1 MVFASVKDQLR
12 RLRRDE
18 RGTVSLIM
26 GLLMIPFM
34 GFLAMG
40 FEVSNWYLITRG
52 MQNAADASVLAAAIN
67 NSANY
72 RTEANAVAAL
82 YGFVNGTNNVSIA
95 VTNTAACPSG
105 GNNCYSVTI
114 SGYTPLLVSQIV
126 GYQGNAN
133 LNGSLQKSLSAVAVA
148 KAGTQPQDLCLLA
161 LAGSGTTPAI
171 QTNGAP
177 TGNMN
182 GCDSMSNTAA
192 QCNGHNLGLGI
203 SFAVGSN
210 SGCGAT
216 QLQNP
221 AIADPY
227 AHFATNI
234 PALNTSG
241 CNNTYPQETHQ
252 GNHYSVATSNQLS
265 GTMTLTAGNH
275 FLCGDQML
283 TGNVTVN
290 APAAGAV
297 LIIENGQ
304 LDLNGNTFQTSSGSG
319 LTVVFSGTNGSYT
332 HAATD
337 NTNGSGGALNI
348 AAPTS
353 GNWSGVALYQD
364 PSLTSG
370 VDVSAAGNSPTWDI
384 TGLIYM
390 PHATLTLKG
399 AIDKSN
405 FGHQCVVMVADNFQI
420 SGTGGILKTDIGECQ
435 QAGLTM
441 PTAVI
446 PGAAK
451 LVL

>member
-1 MVFASVKDQLR
+1 MVLASVRDQLR
-12 RLRRDE
+12 RLRADE
-18 RGTVSLIM
+18 RGTVSVIM
-26 GLLMIPFM
+26 GLLIIPFM

-72 RTEANAVAAL
+72 KTEANAVAAL

-133 LNGSLQKSLSAVAVA
+133 LGGSLQKSLSAVAVA
-148 KAGTQPQDLCLLA
+148 KAATQPQDLCLLA

-171 QTNGAP
+171 HTNGAP

-192 QCNGHNLGLGI
+192 NCNGHDLGLGI

-210 SGCGAT
+210 SGCGAA
-216 QLQNP
+216 QLHND

-252 GNHYSVATSNQLS
+252 GNHYTVATSNQLS

-275 FLCGDQML
+275 FLCGDQLL

-290 APAAGAV
+290 APATGAV

-304 LDLNGNTFQTSSGSG
+304 LDLNGNTFQTSSGCG

-332 HAATD
+332 HAPTD

-348 AAPTS
+348 AAPNS
-353 GNWSGVALYQD
+353 GNWSGVAVYQD

-384 TGLIYM
+384 TGLI
-390 PHATLTLKG
+390 
-399 AIDKSN
+399 
-405 FGHQCVVMVADNFQI
+405 
-420 SGTGGILKTDIGECQ
+420 
-435 QAGLTM
+435 
-441 PTAVI
+441 
-446 PGAAK
+446 
-451 LVL
+451 